1 MCRSLR
7 NAISII
13 AVCLGALFF
22 APVLFA
28 QETKTGTDQT
38 ATTVS
43 FRDPTTPLGYTAGV
57 AGSVANSHYRL
68 NSVLIS
74 AQRKHAVINGVTL
87 REGQVI
93 PGSAG
98 VVVKR
103 ISPQTVVLQQDVK
116 TWALRLSPSVVIR
129 H

>member
-7 NAISII
+7 NAISVIT
-13 AVCLGALFF
+13 VCLGALFF

-28 QETKTGTDQT
+28 QETTSTDQT

-57 AGSVANSHYRL
+57 AGSLANSHYRL
-68 NSVLIS
+68 NSVLLS